1 MRSGPF
7 SSGRGSVLFFPSQ
20 LVLAGLQWKEALA
33 FTMPRWYAWGLFAP
47 LVLRT
52 DRQLGSG
59 LTLSRRVAVHI
70 PLGTGFT
77 LLCITIRFITRPL
90 RGSAPPQ
97 SIYQFFLERFYWDLL
112 IYAVIAGVAI
122 SRDYARQARDRE
134 RQAHELAV
142 RAADLERRLAES
154 RLQVLRAQIS
164 AFTETDPRAARRLM
178 EQLGDLLR
186 ASLTHVRFDVSGEDQ
201 FGSVLQFVVN
211 YIQVTQPSI
220 GNGDRSSIGGST
232 PSILHAVSSGTKK
245 NVSCSSD
252 T

>member
-1 MRSGPF
+1 
-7 SSGRGSVLFFPSQ
+7 LFFPSQ

-154 RLQVLRAQIS
+154 RLQVLRAQLHPHFLFNALNTIS